1 MFEGEWLIDQALHL
15 TLMPKLQIPK
25 LINQP
30 IIDILILPKSD
41 QLRDLFLN
49 SLITLLGIAKIK
61 QALLLAMYPVQVENI
76 LIILLVASID
86 LIRLELFLE
95 VVVEVVELGGEGF
108 TGWDEDSLL
117 LFYEVL
123 DADVDYH

>member
-1 MFEGEWLIDQALHL
+1 MFEGEWLIDQTLHL
-15 TLMPKLQIPK
+15 TLMPELQIPK

-61 QALLLAMYPVQVENI
+61 QALLLTMYPVQVENI

-86 LIRLELFLE
+86 LIGFELFFE
-95 VVVEVVELGGEGF
+95 VVVEVVKLGGEGF